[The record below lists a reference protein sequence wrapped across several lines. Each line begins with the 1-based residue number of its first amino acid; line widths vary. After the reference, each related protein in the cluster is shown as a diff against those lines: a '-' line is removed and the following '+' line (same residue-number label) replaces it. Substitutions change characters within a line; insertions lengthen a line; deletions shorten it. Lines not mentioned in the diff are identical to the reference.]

1 MNTRQRITVAIL
13 SLSAAALLVAHFQI
27 GKPALA
33 QQAIIG
39 RDYSLVTAPV
49 VRGDDGLYVLDN
61 RTGMIALFTW
71 DTRTRSITVS
81 DVRMLDDLVVGANR

>member
-13 SLSAAALLVAHFQI
+13 SLSAAALLVANLKLD
-27 GKPALA
+27 KPAMA

-61 RTGMIALFTW
+61 RTGMVALFLW
-71 DTRTRSITVS
+71 DARTRGIIVG
-81 DVRMLDDLVVGANR
+81 DVRSLDELMAGAR

>member
-13 SLSAAALLVAHFQI
+13 SLSAAALLVANFQLD
-27 GKPALA
+27 KTAQA

-71 DTRTRSITVS
+71 DTRTRGVTVS
-81 DVRMLDDLVVGANR
+81 DVRLLDDLMAGENR